1 MVRSRSARRSQT
13 PSDRR
18 RRMHRAPARG
28 VDAGHCGTRIGACAT
43 SIALMLAD
51 SAQAVDG
58 KLYILGGA
66 WNVLRFP
73 EFPAQLIVGIAVAI
87 DVDWNETNRRH
98 HLDVHFEDADGN
110 AMDPQIGADFEA
122 GRPPGAIA
130 GADLRIVFAV
140 NGPLSIPGPGL
151 VLGRRLGRR
160 RGARTGALPGRP
172 GGALELSS
180 HRSDRAAARLS
191 TDWHLRAMAAAGA
204 LTATLR

>member
-1 MVRSRSARRSQT
+1 
-13 PSDRR
+13 
-18 RRMHRAPARG
+18 
-28 VDAGHCGTRIGACAT
+28 
-43 SIALMLAD
+43 MLAD

-110 AMDPQIGADFEA
+110 PMDPTIGADFEA
-122 GRPPGAIA
+122 GRPPGSTA

-140 NGPLSIPGPGL
+140 NGPLSIPVAGAYAAVATIGGTEL
-151 VLGRRLGRR
+151 ARARFQAIQV
-160 RGARTGALPGRP
+160 ARTN
-172 GGALELSS
+172 
-180 HRSDRAAARLS
+180 
-191 TDWHLRAMAAAGA
+191 
-204 LTATLR
+204 